1 MKKKLLLLGATMLL
15 SISASAQ
22 EFTATWEK
30 PAPPTFS
37 TWQEETE
44 FYLWNVGAGGFYTCY
59 QEGGNNAPYWNTRAS
74 VNDTFGNPVKFTR
87 FNPSG
92 RDESEIFS
100 WCDANGYP
108 DMYLLTSYVNTR
120 GYNRFMCTFADAWN
134 TIWTDNDGRQDL
146 YWHVT
151 KTGNYIKIDGGPK
164 DIMYSAEARDAETE
178 ENPLFDYVGKYLGVR
193 ENDKDR
199 VLYLYDTSEGRI
211 GTDEAFYDEWAVV
224 EAADYEAYMEN
235 SKDQALKVAA
245 AATLRAAIEKAYVDV
260 YDINLEAQIAV
271 YNNTSS
277 TLEELQAAT
286 AYVKAKAALGADIQ
300 KTLDENPGIDLSTIT
315 AVYENTASAIAD
327 FEAAQKAII
336 PIILDFNAKN
346 ATPDN
351 PVNFTA
357 SIENAT
363 FDVVGDFHGWKGTA
377 FGAGGAASTSA
388 EHYGH
393 SFDSYQDIDLTGYP
407 GVYEVKVKGYVRKH
421 NSQNSWDL
429 YEAGQEDS
437 EGFLYISSPSFGEM
451 TTPIKDI
458 SVGAVDV
465 NPNTGESEV
474 MDALG
479 QYHYVPNTMVS
490 ATSSFFPVEGTP
502 YQVSVINAVK
512 DGETLRIGVR
522 NQSMAG
528 DDWANFD
535 DFELWY
541 YGNSAAAYTAIKE
554 TLLET
559 ASLNIPEDAHYG
571 QPDLDAFNQAV
582 DALKAAADAEAIAAA
597 VKAVDEAKKNFE
609 KSKTAYAAYLEQI
622 QSAEKWLL
630 GSNAAGD
637 DADKLADYLQ
647 TSAIDNEDMADYEFP
662 NGVANFIID
671 LEHGAVAGKLSAA
684 DIETETAYL
693 SVLLQTAIRNS
704 MVPGQDVTY
713 LLKNPKFDGNFDGW
727 TYKAGK
733 LGNHNVECFQ
743 SVVDVYQIVE
753 GVPAG
758 IYAISAQAFERPG
771 GNGSFNGT
779 EEPRVFLFMN
789 EFKTPVQNICAD
801 GITNDKAVD
810 KVNCL
815 IGDGSGNWP
824 NDYYQNDEVGW
835 IPNSV
840 DGAYYAFN
848 SGRYDQECYGL
859 VGDDGV
865 MKIGLTSNGKTIE
878 WVLWANFRLTYM
890 GKDKTAMQSIIADFS
905 ERVVTINNQISAGD
919 IVVGDP
925 EMGALETAKTEALKA
940 KDDETMYQA
949 LMTLVSAYNAVLTS
963 ADLYKEVSSLTDY
976 YLDKIYNSELVGS
989 YEAVEAVY
997 NYYDGTF
1004 QNIYN
1009 NHTMSIAE
1017 VQKAIET
1024 MADLYAEALIPSD
1037 IDEATPDNPKK
1048 LDIIANATFDNAV
1061 SNNDFSGW
1069 TRLGGTKGFG
1079 VGGDVANSAEVWY
1092 GSFDICQDVKVVRTG
1107 TYMLTVN
1114 GMTRVAT
1121 NSTNYTAWKNGEPTT
1136 AYFYAKTKTTQV
1148 SCNVKNVCDGAM
1160 PTDELGGVQLG
1171 TDEEP
1176 CYVPNSMAVF
1186 NNYIHGDDEWS
1197 PRVDEEGKPV
1207 YAYRN
1212 ELFINVTDEDDDM
1225 IIRIGVKKDTEV
1237 SDDWS
1242 IFDDFEIWYLG
1253 KDGAANSEDALPVES
1268 INASGSSTVVGVYTV
1283 GGTRVAS
1290 LQRGINIVRMSD
1302 GSVRKI
1308 IVK

>member
-1 MKKKLLLLGATMLL
+1 
-15 SISASAQ
+15 
-22 EFTATWEK
+22 
-30 PAPPTFS
+30 
-37 TWQEETE
+37 
-44 FYLWNVGAGGFYTCY
+44 
-59 QEGGNNAPYWNTRAS
+59 
-74 VNDTFGNPVKFTR
+74 
-87 FNPSG
+87 
-92 RDESEIFS
+92 
-100 WCDANGYP
+100 
-108 DMYLLTSYVNTR
+108 
-120 GYNRFMCTFADAWN
+120 
-134 TIWTDNDGRQDL
+134 
-146 YWHVT
+146 
-151 KTGNYIKIDGGPK
+151 
-164 DIMYSAEARDAETE
+164 
-178 ENPLFDYVGKYLGVR
+178 
-193 ENDKDR
+193 
-199 VLYLYDTSEGRI
+199 
-211 GTDEAFYDEWAVV
+211 
-224 EAADYEAYMEN
+224 
-235 SKDQALKVAA
+235 
-245 AATLRAAIEKAYVDV
+245 
-260 YDINLEAQIAV
+260 
-271 YNNTSS
+271 
-277 TLEELQAAT
+277 
-286 AYVKAKAALGADIQ
+286 
-300 KTLDENPGIDLSTIT
+300 
-315 AVYENTASAIAD
+315 
-327 FEAAQKAII
+327 
-336 PIILDFNAKN
+336 
-346 ATPDN
+346 
-351 PVNFTA
+351 
-357 SIENAT
+357 
-363 FDVVGDFHGWKGTA
+363 
-377 FGAGGAASTSA
+377 
-388 EHYGH
+388 
-393 SFDSYQDIDLTGYP
+393 
-407 GVYEVKVKGYVRKH
+407 
-421 NSQNSWDL
+421 
-429 YEAGQEDS
+429 
-437 EGFLYISSPSFGEM
+437 
-451 TTPIKDI
+451 
-458 SVGAVDV
+458 
-465 NPNTGESEV
+465 
-474 MDALG
+474 
-479 QYHYVPNTMVS
+479 
-490 ATSSFFPVEGTP
+490 
-502 YQVSVINAVK
+502 
-512 DGETLRIGVR
+512 
-522 NQSMAG
+522 
-528 DDWANFD
+528 
-535 DFELWY
+535 
-541 YGNSAAAYTAIKE
+541 
-554 TLLET
+554 
-559 ASLNIPEDAHYG
+559 
-571 QPDLDAFNQAV
+571 
-582 DALKAAADAEAIAAA
+582 
-597 VKAVDEAKKNFE
+597 
-609 KSKTAYAAYLEQI
+609 
-622 QSAEKWLL
+622 
-630 GSNAAGD
+630 
-637 DADKLADYLQ
+637 
-647 TSAIDNEDMADYEFP
+647 
-662 NGVANFIID
+662 
-671 LEHGAVAGKLSAA
+671 
-684 DIETETAYL
+684 
-693 SVLLQTAIRNS
+693 
-704 MVPGQDVTY
+704 
-713 LLKNPKFDGNFDGW
+713 
-727 TYKAGK
+727 
-733 LGNHNVECFQ
+733 
-743 SVVDVYQIVE
+743 
-753 GVPAG
+753 
-758 IYAISAQAFERPG
+758 
-771 GNGSFNGT
+771 
-779 EEPRVFLFMN
+779 
-789 EFKTPVQNICAD
+789 
-801 GITNDKAVD
+801 
-810 KVNCL
+810 
-815 IGDGSGNWP
+815 
-824 NDYYQNDEVGW
+824 
-835 IPNSV
+835 
-840 DGAYYAFN
+840 
-848 SGRYDQECYGL
+848 
-859 VGDDGV
+859 

-1148 SCNVKNVCDGAM
+1148 SCHVKNSCDGAM